1 MTGENGM
8 NNVLFIFL
16 CVFGVIV
23 GHLAWLEFDKKP
35 DLDRHYPDSIS
46 EEIKEIEQPSSTQK
60 PEFGK
65 IFVYT
70 IECEKENSNNR
81 FCVRYEVYKVVKE

>member
-23 GHLAWLEFDKKP
+23 GHLAWLELDKRP
-35 DLDRHYPDSIS
+35 DGQSYPDSIS